1 MLLEA
6 RYKNGL
12 TWHSIVLNTPSLLK
26 LTSSLEA
33 NLVLKQTCSP
43 ETGLTMEK

>member
-1 MLLEA
+1 MLFEA
-6 RYKNGL
+6 RYEDGL
-12 TWHSIVLNTPSLLK
+12 TWHNIVLNTPSLLK
-26 LTSSLEA
+26 LTSGLEK